1 MSVDIAHRF
10 DNQIMRGDLTYDGQ
24 LLAMD
29 QGLTT
34 AILHSLFSDARAE
47 ADELPT
53 ETSERRGWWGDC
65 LLPEDDRYGSKL
77 WILQREKRTRET
89 LHRAREY
96 AQQAL
101 GWLIEDGHAEKIEVE
116 AAWTPEGALALRIVL
131 SAAAGME
138 RISLNYPW
146 RT

>member
-1 MSVDIAHRF
+1 MIDLAHQF
-10 DNQIMRGDLTYDGQ
+10 DNQAMRGDMVYDGQ
-24 LLAMD
+24 LLAQD

-34 AILHSLFSDARAE
+34 AVLHSLFSDARAE
-47 ADELPT
+47 LDELPSPS
-53 ETSERRGWWGDC
+53 SERRGWWGDC

-77 WILQREKRTRET
+77 WLLQREKRTQET

-101 GWLIEDGHAEKIEVE
+101 AWLIEDGHADKIEVQAE
-116 AAWTPEGALALRIVL
+116 WTSQGALALLITL
-131 SAAAGME
+131 ETPAGLE
-138 RISLNYPW
+138 TISLNYPW